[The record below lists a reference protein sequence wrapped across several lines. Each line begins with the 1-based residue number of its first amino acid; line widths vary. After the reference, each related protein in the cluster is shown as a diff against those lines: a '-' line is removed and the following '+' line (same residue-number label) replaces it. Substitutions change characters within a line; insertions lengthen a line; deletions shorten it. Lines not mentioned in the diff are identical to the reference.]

1 MLRSSKRAR
10 VIVELKSMPS
20 KSESISIEAWVDD
33 DSVRL
38 ARSHA
43 VRRRRRARW
52 LLFMSFLNL
61 RLNSCQEVVDHAVV
75 EVLAARGAC
84 RPPWP

>member
-1 MLRSSKRAR
+1 MFRSSKRAR

-20 KSESISIEAWVDD
+20 KSESISKWACVED

-38 ARSHA
+38 ARSQA
-43 VRRRRRARW
+43 VRNRRKARW
-52 LLFMSFLNL
+52 LLWRSFLNL
-61 RLNSCQEVVDHAVV
+61 RLNSVRNSRPCGCRSPRRRD
-75 EVLAARGAC
+75 AC